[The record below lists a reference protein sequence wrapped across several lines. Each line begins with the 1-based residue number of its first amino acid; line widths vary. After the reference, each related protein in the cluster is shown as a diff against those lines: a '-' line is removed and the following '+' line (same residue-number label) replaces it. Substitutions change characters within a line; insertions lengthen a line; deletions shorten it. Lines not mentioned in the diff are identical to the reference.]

1 MVRVVLDTNVW
12 ISALNFGGKPAQILK
27 IAVKKQ
33 IRLYCSQTLFAE
45 LLGVLRKKFGYSDER
60 IEEVEAL
67 FKKRVKFREPRT
79 TLDVVKTD
87 PADNRVLECALEA
100 EADYIVS
107 GDKDLLNLSNFK
119 KIKIVKPAEF
129 LKIYEKG

>member
-1 MVRVVLDTNVW
+1 MARVVLDTNVW

-33 IRLYCSQTLFAE
+33 IRFYCSQTLFAE
-45 LLGVLRKKFGYSDER
+45 LVGVLRKKFGYSDEK
-60 IEEVEAL
+60 IEEVEVL
-67 FKKRVKFREPRT
+67 FKKRVKFREPRI
-79 TLDVVKTD
+79 TLNVVKTD

-107 GDKDLLNLSNFK
+107 GDKDLLNLGNLK
-119 KIKIVKPAEF
+119 KIKIVNPAEF
-129 LKIYEKG
+129 LRIFKEI

>member
-27 IAVKKQ
+27 LAVKKQ
-33 IRLYCSQTLFAE
+33 IRLYSSATLFAE
-45 LLGVLRKKFGYSDER
+45 LLGVLRKKFGYSDEK

-79 TLDVVKTD
+79 TLNVVKTD
-87 PADNRVLECALEA
+87 PADNRVLECGLEA
-100 EADYIVS
+100 EANFIVS
-107 GDKDLLNLSNFK
+107 GDKDLLNLGNFRE
-119 KIKIVKPAEF
+119 IKIVNPAEF
-129 LKIYEKG
+129 LRLIKT

>member
-12 ISALNFGGKPAQILK
+12 ISALNFGGNPAKILK
-27 IAVKKQ
+27 LAVQKQ

-45 LLGVLRKKFGYSDER
+45 LLGVLRKKFDYSDEK
-60 IEEVEAL
+60 IEEVEIL

-87 PADNRVLECALEA
+87 PSDNRVLECALEA
-100 EADYIVS
+100 DAHFIVS
-107 GDKDLLNLSNFK
+107 GDRDLLNLAKFRGV
-119 KIKIVKPAEF
+119 KIINPAEF
-129 LKIYEKG
+129 LRVVKLI

>member
-27 IAVKKQ
+27 LAVKGR
-33 IRLYCSQTLFAE
+33 IRLYSSQTLFAE
-45 LLGVLRKKFGYSDER
+45 LLGVLRKKFDYSDEK
-60 IEEVEAL
+60 IEEVEVL

-79 TLDVVKTD
+79 TLNVIKTD
-87 PADNRVLECALEA
+87 PSDNRVLECALET

-107 GDKDLLNLSNFK
+107 GDKDLLNLESFRG
-119 KIKIVKPAEF
+119 IRIVSAADF
-129 LKIYEKG
+129 LKIFKS

>member
-45 LLGVLRKKFGYSDER
+45 LLGVLRKKFGYSDEK

-67 FKKRVKFREPRT
+67 FKKRVKFREPKI
-79 TLDVVKTD
+79 TLKVIKTD
-87 PADNRVLECALEA
+87 PSDNRVLECAIES
-100 EADYIVS
+100 EADFIVS
-107 GDKDLLNLSNFK
+107 GDKDLLDLVSYK
-119 KIKIVKPAEF
+119 DIKIIRPADFLE
-129 LKIYEKG
+129 LKI

>member
-27 IAVKKQ
+27 LAVKGR
-33 IRLYCSQTLFAE
+33 IRLYSSQTLFAE
-45 LLGVLRKKFGYSDER
+45 LLGVLRKKFDYSDEK
-60 IEEVEAL
+60 IEEVEIL

-79 TLDVVKTD
+79 TLNVVKAD
-87 PADNRVLECALEA
+87 PSDNRVLECALEA

-107 GDKDLLNLSNFK
+107 GDKDLLNLGNLK
-119 KIKIVKPAEF
+119 KIKIVNPAEF
-129 LKIYEKG
+129 LRIFKEI